1 MKSCGHGSS
10 PEDFDHTPL
19 SVIRQTKLESDFTM
33 LDADAASHPAYS
45 AFLTA
50 MEGRLYGREP
60 LRSAWQWFK
69 TGWDSG
75 ED

>member
-1 MKSCGHGSS
+1 
-10 PEDFDHTPL
+10 
-19 SVIRQTKLESDFTM
+19 M
-33 LDADAASHPAYS
+33 LDADATSHPAYS